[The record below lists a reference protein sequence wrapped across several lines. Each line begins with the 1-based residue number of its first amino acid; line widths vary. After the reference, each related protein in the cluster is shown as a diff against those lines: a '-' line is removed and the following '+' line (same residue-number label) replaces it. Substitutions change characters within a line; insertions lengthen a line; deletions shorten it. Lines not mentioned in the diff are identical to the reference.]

1 MSEVIELLQGIERV
15 RSGALN
21 ITVAE
26 HEAKDGRAE
35 RMSVVLFDHYV
46 VVVTISAIGQH
57 WQITEVKADQHF
69 ERIEWPTEMQVPK
82 TPEGAFAI
90 IEAVIDCAAKAHA
103 PVAA

>member
-1 MSEVIELLQGIERV
+1 MSEVNRLLQSIERV

-35 RMSVVLFDHYV
+35 RLSVVLFDHYV
-46 VVVTISAIGQH
+46 VVVTISAVGKH
-57 WQITEVKADQHF
+57 WQITEVKADTHF
-69 ERIEWPTEMQVPK
+69 DRIEWPTDMQVAK
-82 TPEGAFAI
+82 TPEGAFTI
-90 IEAVIDCAAKAHA
+90 IEAVIDCAAKAHP